1 MMKEV
6 RRTFEKCSNSPG
18 PDGITGQ
25 MIDMADRDLM
35 THCLH
40 LSWSNVWC
48 THIPQHWKLEHRLLL
63 PKSDKDNYNESK
75 AYRTISLTDIFG
87 KRFEKI
93 VSARLVSELESGGF
107 DESQFA
113 YLRSRS
119 ATQAVL
125 SLVELVKSNVLAGN
139 MVGVLFFDFAD
150 AFGSLNR
157 VKLIG
162 ELIKSFGITGTLLKY
177 LMGFL
182 SQAICQDYGKRSRRR
197 LDHF

>member
-1 MMKEV
+1 
-6 RRTFEKCSNSPG
+6 
-18 PDGITGQ
+18 
-25 MIDMADRDLM
+25 
-35 THCLH
+35 
-40 LSWSNVWC
+40 
-48 THIPQHWKLEHRLLL
+48 
-63 PKSDKDNYNESK
+63 
-75 AYRTISLTDIFG
+75 LTDIFG

-107 DESQFA
+107 DDSQFA

-150 AFGSLNR
+150 AFGSVNR

-162 ELIKSFGITGTLLKY
+162 ELIKSFGITGKLLKY
-177 LMGFL
+177 LVGFL
-182 SQAICQDYGKRSRRR
+182 SGRYVRITVNDLIGGWIISDIGTSTGTILEEILFLVYVHDIPKSIHPKFDTDLASIIVC
-197 LDHF
+197 

>member
-1 MMKEV
+1 MLGRCIQK
-6 RRTFEKCSNSPG
+6 
-18 PDGITGQ
+18 
-25 MIDMADRDLM
+25 
-35 THCLH
+35 
-40 LSWSNVWC
+40 
-48 THIPQHWKLEHRLLL
+48 
-63 PKSDKDNYNESK
+63 
-75 AYRTISLTDIFG
+75 TDIFG

-107 DESQFA
+107 DDSQFA